1 MTTQHVSSFE
11 IPQNNDKTA
20 ETFNDWMFQ
29 QYNNPSTVV
38 PAFPAMNK
46 NLFESEDSPSSSTWF
61 EPLENILSSAD
72 SSSTGSPVST
82 TASLSEVKLEPKDDS
97 FEFTLNK
104 LLAEEKLKQETE
116 METETETDTLLNTDV
131 KSVVAIPK
139 RSKNPV
145 SGRRQLTEHQKQ
157 AHNKI
162 EKKYRINI
170 NTKISKLQQIIPWL
184 ATEETTFSCQLDDNG
199 KCPNKES
206 ASNIK
211 KPRLNKS
218 MILEKAIDYIL
229 YLQNN
234 ERLYE
239 MEVMRLKS
247 ELSQYKS

>member
-1 MTTQHVSSFE
+1 MNTQYVSNFE
-11 IPQNNDKTA
+11 IPQSTNKDTA
-20 ETFNDWMFQ
+20 TFNDWMFQ
-29 QYNNPSTVV
+29 QYDNPSTIVS
-38 PAFPAMNK
+38 PFPGMNK
-46 NLFESEDSPSSSTWF
+46 KNVFETEDSPSSSTWF
-61 EPLENILSSAD
+61 EPLEAILSSAT
-72 SSSTGSPVST
+72 SSSTGSPIS

-104 LLAEEKLKQETE
+104 ILEQEKLKQETE
-116 METETETDTLLNTDV
+116 TETDTEIDTLKTDV
-131 KSVVAIPK
+131 KDAVVIPK
-139 RSKNPV
+139 KSRN
-145 SGRRQLTEHQKQ
+145 SGTGKRQLTEHQKQ

-199 KCPNKES
+199 KCLNRES